1 MITASVDTQSQ
12 CLPTFAC
19 LQGLHAC
26 RLAFRL
32 LPVGSTLDN
41 GSWEA
46 LASNPEEPPGTEIP
60 ELIGPELIVFAWKWE
75 GRRRRFLVCL
85 RDCLNPGAKVGCS
98 LWNGV
103 DGEET
108 AR

>member
-32 LPVGSTLDN
+32 LPVDSILDN
-41 GSWEA
+41 GSWEV
-46 LASNPEEPPGTEIP
+46 LASNPEQPPGTKIR
-60 ELIGPELIVFAWKWE
+60 ELIGPELIVFTWNRE
-75 GRRRRFLVCL
+75 GRCRRFLV
-85 RDCLNPGAKVGCS
+85 
-98 LWNGV
+98 
-103 DGEET
+103 
-108 AR
+108 